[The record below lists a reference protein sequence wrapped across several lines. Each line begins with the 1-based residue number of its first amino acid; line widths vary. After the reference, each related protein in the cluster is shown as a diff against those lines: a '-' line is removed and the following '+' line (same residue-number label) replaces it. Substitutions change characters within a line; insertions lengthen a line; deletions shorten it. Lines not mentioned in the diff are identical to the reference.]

1 MTPQAQLGKAKK
13 YYVINDVGIW
23 YFLQIFSFFFHQ
35 SDGVS
40 LARPNAFAK
49 MADPVKTMTDIFLQM
64 TPNSTKILNK

>member
-1 MTPQAQLGKAKK
+1 MVLFA
-13 YYVINDVGIW
+13 D
-23 YFLQIFSFFFHQ
+23 FLFFFHQ

>member
-1 MTPQAQLGKAKK
+1 MMWEYGT
-13 YYVINDVGIW
+13 
-23 YFLQIFSFFFHQ
+23 FCRFSLFFRQ
-35 SDGVS
+35 SDGMS

>member
-1 MTPQAQLGKAKK
+1 MVLFA
-13 YYVINDVGIW
+13 D
-23 YFLQIFSFFFHQ
+23 FLFFFHR

-64 TPNSTKILNK
+64 TPTQLKS